1 MESITLPKRQ
11 IDMKESHMGNVQFCV
26 HLAHAMLHIAK
37 RALEMETPCAL
48 QFFKITFVFSGS
60 KLIVGTIVLRGDFG

>member
-1 MESITLPKRQ
+1 
-11 IDMKESHMGNVQFCV
+11 MGNIQFCV

-48 QFFKITFVFSGS
+48 QFFKIAFVFSQS
-60 KLIVGTIVLRGDFG
+60 KLIVGTMVLRGDFD